1 MTQNGLE
8 LSREKTH
15 MILFSNCQEPRM
27 LPRIFIDKEDI
38 KYVNE
43 VKFLGVFV
51 TKKLKWK
58 RHIDYIIG
66 KAIKSYN
73 LLKIVSRKAWGQH
86 YNSFTLIFSFSQ
98 V

>member
-51 TKKLKWK
+51 TKKTEMEPTYRLYYWK
-58 RHIDYIIG
+58 G
-66 KAIKSYN
+66 NKK
-73 LLKIVSRKAWGQH
+73 L
-86 YNSFTLIFSFSQ
+86 
-98 V
+98 